1 LGQSEAERLRKKVE
15 ALQAERAQVERT
27 VSLRLEAEREAIARD
42 LHDHL
47 GQFFTVVSLE
57 FSAIAACVD
66 TPPAVRDRIAKLR
79 DLSSEAQDKLG
90 LITHAIRTPLLA
102 STGLKEASLRLLE
115 DWRERSMLS
124 FDLHVA
130 LPIMPLPAIVETVLY
145 QVLQEAIINVVKHAS
160 ATHVGVIL
168 QSNSKKIQLIIE
180 DNGVGFVSSE
190 TKSAGSQRF
199 GLVGIRERLDLIKGK
214 LEVETYPGKGTTLLV
229 HVPL

>member
-1 LGQSEAERLRKKVE
+1 
-15 ALQAERAQVERT
+15 
-27 VSLRLEAEREAIARD
+27 
-42 LHDHL
+42 
-47 GQFFTVVSLE
+47 
-57 FSAIAACVD
+57 
-66 TPPAVRDRIAKLR
+66 
-79 DLSSEAQDKLG
+79 
-90 LITHAIRTPLLA
+90 
-102 STGLKEASLRLLE
+102 
-115 DWRERSMLS
+115 MLS